1 MTASGNVKYSS
12 LVQYFRND
20 LRFILHFGVIWYI
33 IRNSRLQLTND
44 AHAQTSKIS
53 MAVQTHLELIFNK
66 KFGDINSTLE
76 NIEASTDALLN
87 RFYNKKT
94 GLDDE
99 IKTYLTK
106 KFNEVNT
113 KNYENM
119 LALYDKLQE
128 RV

>member
-1 MTASGNVKYSS
+1 
-12 LVQYFRND
+12 
-20 LRFILHFGVIWYI
+20 
-33 IRNSRLQLTND
+33 
-44 AHAQTSKIS
+44 

-128 RV
+128 RAIKQAQRISKKLQMTSSPNIEIDMQKTQKQEEKCGI